1 MPEDAINPRS
11 TWFVQD
17 NSAAD
22 PPAAL
27 NVFREAGVITLT
39 DRNTT
44 IGYCRYDPAGEI
56 EYLFVH
62 PAHRRR
68 GHALQM
74 LRLVEAECGCRLRFQ
89 PPISPLGQR
98 LIDVYNRR
106 VPAATASADQSGL

>member
-1 MPEDAINPRS
+1 MPENAPATLCVES
-11 TWFVQD
+11 VQD
-17 NSAAD
+17 KNAAA
-22 PPAAL
+22 PSPAL

-56 EYLFVH
+56 EYLFVN
-62 PAHRRR
+62 PAHRRK
-68 GHALQM
+68 GHALTM

-98 LIDVYNRR
+98 LIEHYQLAV
-106 VPAATASADQSGL
+106 